1 MTDPR
6 RSVSRRQFHGL
17 LSAGALTALLP
28 GLGGCV
34 ENQALGRSQLLLV
47 SDSDLAAMAA
57 QNWRDVLAKERRSR
71 DAGLQRRLE
80 RVGARVADAAGR
92 SDMGWEFAVFEND
105 TPNAWVMPGGKVGFH
120 SGIFPLMRNEAQIA
134 TVMGHEMG
142 HVVGRHAAERVSQQ
156 IAANALAQV
165 VGQMAAGSAS
175 AETRAL
181 VGAALGAG
189 VNYGL
194 LLPYSR
200 QHEFEADRLGLEYM
214 AKAGYD
220 PRDARS
226 FWTNMSSASENRP
239 QPLAFLSTHP
249 SDASRIAQI
258 EQLTPPLLP
267 VYERARQA

>member
-1 MTDPR
+1 MGPTDRPLT
-6 RSVSRRQFHGL
+6 RRQIHAL
-17 LSAGALTALLP
+17 LSGLAVAGALPALS
-28 GLGGCV
+28 GCV

-57 QNWRDVLAKERRSR
+57 QNWREVTTKERRSR
-71 DAGLQRRLE
+71 DAGLQRQLE
-80 RVGARVADAAGR
+80 RVGTRVADAAGR
-92 SDMGWEFAVFEND
+92 SDMPWEFAVFENE

-120 SGIFPLMRNEAQIA
+120 SGIFPLMRNEAQVA

-156 IAANALAQV
+156 IAGNAAAQV

-175 AETRAL
+175 PETRVL
-181 VGAALGAG
+181 IGAALGVG

-220 PRDARS
+220 PRDARA
-226 FWTNMSSASENRP
+226 FWTNMSAASAGRP
-239 QPLAFLSTHP
+239 QPMAFMSTHP
-249 SDASRIAQI
+249 SDSSRIAQI

-267 VYERARQA
+267 VYERARRA